1 MAKLSG
7 FAESMNEIEHELR
20 EYIYAAALSFYQ
32 RTLFKKSDHL
42 STVAKQSVKILFVPS
57 HGTIKM
63 IICSESSDE
72 MEEGEQV

>member
-1 MAKLSG
+1 MVKLSR

-42 STVAKQSVKILFVPS
+42 STVAKKCEDS
-57 HGTIKM
+57 
-63 IICSESSDE
+63 ICSITWNNIDDNLFRIV
-72 MEEGEQV
+72 G